1 MATFQITG
9 PDGKKYRVSGESA
22 DGAMKAL
29 KSMQGTQ
36 AALPPG
42 GGDVA
47 MPHAPQ
53 KAALDHTS
61 GHVMESREPGMME
74 SIGNWLKDN
83 SGLPIDR
90 YRRDAQ
96 TVDDA
101 ARSFANKATFNQADR
116 LAAKAEGTTPQQQWD
131 RSEFAEQ
138 RSPGVSDLAG
148 IAGAVATPLA
158 AGKAGLTLM
167 RPGLAAAKG
176 TMPAMARALLMGA
189 EGGAYGSASAL
200 GEGEDPMMGAL
211 TGAGFG
217 AGGQMLGETVGKALS
232 ASPKATQSIDELRS
246 AKTAAYK
253 AVDDSGFRFTP
264 QQFGDMVTDT
274 FHTARDKNVSLIRH
288 PQTADMLKRMAGFAQ
303 KGPTPTLTE
312 MDQLRQV
319 VWRDLGNSTDPAE
332 KEFGRMI
339 VDKIDNMIDGTEG
352 ASDVVKNARELNRR
366 YKNAERFDEAMVK
379 ADRRAASTNSG
390 GNLENAQRQNAR
402 QILDN
407 PRKAKF
413 LNAEEKAGMETM
425 VRGTAGQNAARKTGK
440 FLHSIP
446 GVGALMGGG
455 GLMAAADMAGTGGA
469 LTLAALLAGAGAK
482 GISRSAGNANKAL
495 VEALI
500 REGKA
505 PAAKGMSP
513 EQIQMLSRLLLGG
526 SSGVGAGM

>member
-1 MATFQITG
+1 M
-9 PDGKKYRVSGESA
+9 VSSVEARKELARRELARRRGE
-22 DGAMKAL
+22 
-29 KSMQGTQ
+29 QT
-36 AALPPG
+36 ALPPN
-42 GGDVA
+42 GGDVG
-47 MPHAPQ
+47 APVSVAKVPKDQ
-53 KAALDHTS
+53 TS
-61 GHVMESREPGMME
+61 GHFIESREPGMIE
-74 SIGNWLKDN
+74 SAANWLRDN
-83 SGLPIDR
+83 GILPIDR
-90 YRRDAQ
+90 MRREAQ

-116 LAAKAEGTTPQQQWD
+116 LAAAAEGTTPEQQWE

-138 RSPGVSDLAG
+138 RSPTASTIGG
-148 IAGAVATPLA
+148 IAGAVATPLV
-158 AGKAGLTLM
+158 AGKVGATLM
-167 RPGLAAAKG
+167 QPAVAKLPGYGGSLV
-176 TMPAMARALLMGA
+176 RSLLMGA
-189 EGGAYGSASAL
+189 EGGAYGTASAL
-200 GEGEDPMMGAL
+200 GEGEDPLMGAL

-217 AGGQMLGETVGKALS
+217 AGGQMLGETVGRAI
-232 ASPKATQSIDELRS
+232 AAAPQATQSMDDLRA
-246 AKTAAYK
+246 AKNAAYK
-253 AVDDSGFRFTP
+253 AVDGSGFRFTP
-264 QQFGDMVTDT
+264 QQFGDMVTDA
-274 FHTARDKNVSLIRH
+274 FQTAKSKNVSLIRH

-303 KGPTPTLTE
+303 QGPAPTLTE

-339 VDKIDNMIDGTEG
+339 VDKIDDMIDSTEG
-352 ASDVVKNARELNRR
+352 ASDVVKNAREMNRR

-407 PRKAKF
+407 PRKSKF
-413 LNAEEKAGMETM
+413 LKPEEKEAMEAM
-425 VRGTAGQNAARKTGK
+425 VRGSRGQNAARKTGK

-482 GISRSAGNANKAL
+482 GISRSAGNANKKL
-495 VEALI
+495 VEALL

-505 PAAKGMSP
+505 PTPGGLSP
-513 EQIQMLSRLLLGG
+513 DQIQMLSRLLIGGG
-526 SSGVGAGM
+526 SVGAAGM